1 MADVETV
8 QMDPD
13 IDYEI
18 GQDNIQRQ
26 FGPFGLDI
34 HNPVFLVSGLGIVA
48 FVLGALMFP
57 EGSTALFGAMRDWL
71 THYFAWFFILS
82 GNIFVV
88 FGILLIITPLGNVRL
103 GGKDATP
110 DYTYY
115 RVVRDAVRRRHGH
128 RADVLRRL
136 RADLAFLVLVRRGR
150 RISGFVG
157 AAGRRRRRRG
167 RARDSAMAATIYHWG
182 LHPWAMYAVVA
193 LALAFF
199 SYNRGL
205 PLSIRSVFYPIFGD
219 RVWGW
224 PGNVIDTLAVFAT
237 LFGLATS
244 LGFGAEQA
252 MAGLNFLFGIPQTT
266 STRSS

>member
-18 GQDNIQRQ
+18 GQDNIQAQ

-82 GNIFVV
+82 GNIFVA
-88 FGILLIITPLGNVRL
+88 FGILLILTPLGSVRL

-110 DYTYY
+110 DYTYTGWFAMLFAAGMGIGLMFFG
-115 RVVRDAVRRRHGH
+115 VSEPISHFSSSFAADAGSPESW
-128 RADVLRRL
+128 APL
-136 RADLAFLVLVRRGR
+136 G
-150 RISGFVG
+150 G
-157 AAGRRRRRRG
+157 AAGDPAAA
-167 RARDSAMAATIYHWG
+167 ARLGMAATIYHWG
-182 LHPWAMYAVVA
+182 LHPWAMYAVVS

-205 PLSIRSVFYPIFGD
+205 PLSIR
-219 RVWGW
+219 
-224 PGNVIDTLAVFAT
+224 
-237 LFGLATS
+237 
-244 LGFGAEQA
+244 
-252 MAGLNFLFGIPQTT
+252 
-266 STRSS
+266 